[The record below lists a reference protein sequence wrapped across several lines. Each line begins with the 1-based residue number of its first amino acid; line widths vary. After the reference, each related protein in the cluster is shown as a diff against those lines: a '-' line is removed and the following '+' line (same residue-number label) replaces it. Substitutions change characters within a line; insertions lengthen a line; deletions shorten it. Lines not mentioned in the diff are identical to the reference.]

1 LPLGVRQVKMVDHL
15 LHGVPLGTNNFCTS
29 HMVEARSQL
38 QPPQRRE
45 TTGTTATTGSTPSEE
60 PSSPSNGR
68 TKPITPPD
76 TISAGQKALP
86 GWETISLGDGAT
98 GWGPEPKPGGSLW
111 RWDQDMAG
119 RGGSSGF
126 GSIDGATGTV
136 LFGEEE
142 EEVHEEEERGKKRK
156 LG

>member
-1 LPLGVRQVKMVDHL
+1 
-15 LHGVPLGTNNFCTS
+15 
-29 HMVEARSQL
+29 
-38 QPPQRRE
+38 
-45 TTGTTATTGSTPSEE
+45 
-60 PSSPSNGR
+60 
-68 TKPITPPD
+68 
-76 TISAGQKALP
+76 
-86 GWETISLGDGAT
+86 
-98 GWGPEPKPGGSLW
+98 
-111 RWDQDMAG
+111 MAG